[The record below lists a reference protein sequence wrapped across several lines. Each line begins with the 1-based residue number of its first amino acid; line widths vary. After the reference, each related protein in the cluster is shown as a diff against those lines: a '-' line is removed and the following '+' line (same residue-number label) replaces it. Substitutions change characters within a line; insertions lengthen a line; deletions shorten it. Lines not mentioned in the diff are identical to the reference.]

1 MGERR
6 PSDPRCEVVD
16 HRQVDVVPV
25 ECDREVRQQ
34 RQQRLSAVVDGR
46 PELDCDVDVAVR
58 VDAVGHLR
66 PEQDRQSHRVVRDG
80 GANSLHVDRWIRAV
94 RGVRFRTVAHHGST
108 LAHDPQ
114 TCCGHRDDMSS
125 RQTPVAPEDSS
136 GHPQRVTFFPLPHPD
151 TNVPFGIAA
160 STAFVFTVILAALVL
175 FATEPVPVDVTA
187 IGVLVALLL
196 VEPVT
201 ATAADWGLLAE
212 GWVVLSDADA
222 GVSFTDAGLSGF
234 ASSATLTVLAMFIL
248 SDGVQRTGIVQILG
262 DKVSALTGDSET
274 RQLGATIG
282 LVSPISGFIN
292 NTAAVAILLPMVT
305 DVAHE
310 GKTSPSKLLMPLS
323 YASMFGGMLTLIG
336 TSTNILASELSGRL
350 GVGTFSM
357 FEFTQLGIIV
367 SLVGTAYLLTVGRW
381 LTPERIPI
389 ARDLTEEFEM
399 GEYLTEVV
407 VPEGSAFVGVTI
419 EDCLRELDVDA
430 DIVQLVRDDAAFSE
444 PLGQKVVRP
453 GDVFVLRTDR
463 ESLVTIIEYEGL
475 DLAPDARKGEAAPPP
490 VTPETAAAEDAEIE
504 ALVEEALEVEDVT
517 DELLT
522 AEEAELEAVDDQ
534 RLVEVVIAPD
544 SGLVGETLE
553 SLHFR
558 QRYDASVLALRRGGE
573 IIHARMDERK
583 LRGGDTLL
591 VQASEETVSR
601 LAIDREFVV
610 AGEFD
615 LPQYREEKLPIALGI
630 VAAVV
635 AIAGL
640 GIASIALSA
649 LAGVVAMVV
658 TRCLHPGEVYDAV
671 DWNVIVLLAGLLP
684 LGLAM
689 EQTGAAAFLAGH
701 VVQSAGGLTPI
712 LLLGVFYL
720 LTAGLTNVVSNN
732 ASVVLL
738 IPVAVDVAVATGANP
753 FAFAIAV
760 TFAASTAFMTPMG
773 YQTNLMVYG
782 PGGYRFADFVRV
794 GGPLQLLL
802 AVVTVL
808 GIWGIW
814 GV

>member
-1 MGERR
+1 MQIGSWPALAFALQAAAE
-6 PSDPRCEVVD
+6 P
-16 HRQVDVVPV
+16 
-25 ECDREVRQQ
+25 
-34 RQQRLSAVVDGR
+34 
-46 PELDCDVDVAVR
+46 PELTT
-58 VDAVGHLR
+58 GML
-66 PEQDRQSHRVVRDG
+66 VV
-80 GANSLHVDRWIRAV
+80 
-94 RGVRFRTVAHHGST
+94 
-108 LAHDPQ
+108 
-114 TCCGHRDDMSS
+114 
-125 RQTPVAPEDSS
+125 
-136 GHPQRVTFFPLPHPD
+136 
-151 TNVPFGIAA
+151 FGIVA
-160 STAFVFTVILAALVL
+160 AALVL
-175 FATEPVPVDVTA
+175 FVWEPIPIDVTA
-187 IGVLVALLL
+187 IAVLVALVALG
-196 VEPVT
+196 
-201 ATAADWGLLAE
+201 DWTKLTIE
-212 GWVVLSDADA
+212 E
-222 GVSFTDAGLSGF
+222 GLSGF
-234 ASSATLTVLAMFIL
+234 SSPATIAVLAMFVL
-248 SDGVQRTGIVQILG
+248 SEGIRRTGLVSVIGHEIADRYG
-262 DKVSALTGDSET
+262 DHPIK
-274 RQLGATIG
+274 QLGAVLG
-282 LVSPISGFIN
+282 LAGGTAGFIN
-292 NTAAVAILLPMVT
+292 NTPVVAVMIPMVDELANRT
-305 DVAHE
+305 GV
-310 GKTSPSKLLMPLS
+310 SPSKLLMPVS
-323 YASMFGGMLTLIG
+323 FAAMMGGTLTLIG
-336 TSTNILASELSGRL
+336 TSTNLLASDVYDQL
-350 GVGTFSM
+350 GPQYDAFSM
-357 FEFTQLGIIV
+357 FEFTALGV
-367 SLVGTAYLLTVGRW
+367 LVLVVGSAYLFLVAPR
-381 LTPERIPI
+381 LIPERVP
-389 ARDLTEEFEM
+389 AREPLTEEFEM
-399 GEYLTEVV
+399 TEYLTEVV